1 MRTSTRPETPVAR
14 RWRID
19 LAVIAVAVAVLA
31 LCVAL
36 ASGPLTDVEETLFR
50 KVNGLPESLFPLIW
64 PLMQYGTFI
73 TIPLLALVAF
83 ACRRWRLGVAMLV
96 AGVGVYVVARV
107 LKEIVSRG
115 RPGGLLADVNSLE
128 SFAAGSLGFPSGHAA
143 VSAALT
149 ATAFAFL
156 PRKAAVIA
164 LGVAVVVMFGRMYVG
179 AHLPLDLV
187 GGAALGAIA
196 GSLANL
202 LVGVPSDPGTGG
214 AADSG

>member
-1 MRTSTRPETPVAR
+1 MRTRTRPDVPLAR
-14 RWRID
+14 RWRLD
-19 LAVIAVAVAVLA
+19 LSVIAVAMAVLA
-31 LCVAL
+31 SCAAL

-73 TIPLLALVAF
+73 TIPLLAFVAF
-83 ACRRWRLGVAMLV
+83 AFRRWRLGAAMLV
-96 AGVGVYVVARV
+96 AGVGVYLVARV

-115 RPGGLLADVNSLE
+115 RPGGLLDDVNSHE
-128 SFAAGSLGFPSGHAA
+128 SFATGSLGFPSGHAA

-156 PRKAAVIA
+156 PRKVAVIA

-202 LVGVPSDPGTGG
+202 LVGVPSESQVE
-214 AADSG
+214 AASG

>member
-1 MRTSTRPETPVAR
+1 MRTQTRPDVPVAR
-14 RWRID
+14 RWRLD
-19 LAVIAVAVAVLA
+19 LIVIAVSLAVLG

-36 ASGPLTDVEETLFR
+36 ASGPLAEVEETLFR
-50 KVNGLPESLFPLIW
+50 KVNGLPEGYFPLIW
-64 PLMQYGTFI
+64 PFMQYGTFI

-83 ACRRWRLGVAMLV
+83 AFRRWRLGMAMLV
-96 AGVGVYVVARV
+96 AGVGVYLVARE
-107 LKEIVSRG
+107 LKEVVSRG
-115 RPGGLLADVNSLE
+115 RPGGLLDDVNSHE
-128 SFAAGSLGFPSGHAA
+128 SFATGSLGFPSGHAA

-149 ATAFAFL
+149 AVAFAFL
-156 PRKAAVIA
+156 PRRVALIA

-202 LVGVPSDPGTGG
+202 LVGVPSKVAP
-214 AADSG
+214 AATTD

>member
-1 MRTSTRPETPVAR
+1 MRTRSRSDAPVAR
-14 RWRID
+14 RWQVD
-19 LAVIAVAVAVLA
+19 LGVIAVSLAVLGW
-31 LCVAL
+31 CVAL

-50 KVNGLPESLFPLIW
+50 KVNGLPERLFPLIW

-83 ACRRWRLGVAMLV
+83 AFRRWRLGVAMLV
-96 AGVGVYVVARV
+96 AGVGVYLVARV
-107 LKEIVSRG
+107 LKEVVSRG
-115 RPGGLLADVNSLE
+115 RPGGLLDDVNSHE
-128 SFAAGSLGFPSGHAA
+128 SFATGSLGFPSGHAA

-149 ATAFAFL
+149 AVAFAFL
-156 PRKAAVIA
+156 PRRVALIA

-202 LVGVPSDPGTGG
+202 LVGVPSNDAPV
-214 AADSG
+214 ASPD

>member
-1 MRTSTRPETPVAR
+1 MRTQSRRDAPVVR
-14 RWRID
+14 RWKVD
-19 LAVIAVAVAVLA
+19 LGVIAVSLAMLA

-50 KVNGLPESLFPLIW
+50 KANGLPEGLFPLIW
-64 PLMQYGTFI
+64 PLMQYGTFV
-73 TIPLLALVAF
+73 TIPLLSLVAF
-83 ACRRWRLGVAMLV
+83 AFRRWRLGVAMLV
-96 AGVGVYVVARV
+96 AGVGVYLVAKV
-107 LKEIVSRG
+107 IKEIVSRG
-115 RPGGLLADVNSLE
+115 RPGGLLDDVNSHE

-149 ATAFAFL
+149 AVAFAFL
-156 PRKAAVIA
+156 PRRVA
-164 LGVAVVVMFGRMYVG
+164 LFALVVAVVVMFGRMYVG

-202 LVGVPSDPGTGG
+202 LVGVPSSDAPPAP
-214 AADSG
+214 AA

>member
-1 MRTSTRPETPVAR
+1 MRIRTRPDTPTAR
-14 RWRID
+14 RWRLD

-83 ACRRWRLGVAMLV
+83 AFRRWRLGLAMLV
-96 AGVGVYVVARV
+96 AGVGVYLVARV

-115 RPGGLLADVNSLE
+115 RPGGLLDDVNSHE
-128 SFAAGSLGFPSGHAA
+128 SFATGSLGFPSGHAA

-156 PRKAAVIA
+156 PRKVAMIA

-202 LVGVPSDPGTGG
+202 LVGVPSESQVE
-214 AADSG
+214 AASG

>member
-1 MRTSTRPETPVAR
+1 MRTHTRHDVPVAR
-14 RWRID
+14 RWRVDLGVIAAS
-19 LAVIAVAVAVLA
+19 LAVLG

-83 ACRRWRLGVAMLV
+83 AFRRWRLGLAMLV
-96 AGVGVYVVARV
+96 AGVGVYLVARV
-107 LKEIVSRG
+107 LKEVVSRG
-115 RPGGLLADVNSLE
+115 RPGGLLDDVNSHE
-128 SFAAGSLGFPSGHAA
+128 SFATGSLGFPSGHAA

-149 ATAFAFL
+149 AVAFAFL
-156 PRKAAVIA
+156 PRRVAPIA

-202 LVGVPSDPGTGG
+202 LVGVPSRSQAEAPPD
-214 AADSG
+214 

>member
-1 MRTSTRPETPVAR
+1 MRTESRRDVPVVR
-14 RWRID
+14 RWKVD
-19 LAVIAVAVAVLA
+19 LGVIAVSLAVLA

-50 KVNGLPESLFPLIW
+50 KANGLPEGLFPLIW
-64 PLMQYGTFI
+64 PLMQYGTFV
-73 TIPLLALVAF
+73 TIPLLSLVAF
-83 ACRRWRLGVAMLV
+83 AFRRWRLGVAMLV
-96 AGVGVYVVARV
+96 AGVGVYLVARV

-115 RPGGLLADVNSLE
+115 RPGGLLDDVNSHE

-143 VSAALT
+143 VAAALT
-149 ATAFAFL
+149 AVAFAFL
-156 PRKAAVIA
+156 PRRVA
-164 LGVAVVVMFGRMYVG
+164 LFALVVAVVVMFGRMYVG

-202 LVGVPSDPGTGG
+202 LVGVPSSDAPPAP
-214 AADSG
+214 AA

>member
-1 MRTSTRPETPVAR
+1 MRIRTRPDTPTAR
-14 RWRID
+14 RWRLD

-83 ACRRWRLGVAMLV
+83 AFRRWRLGLAMLV
-96 AGVGVYVVARV
+96 AGVGVYLVARV

-115 RPGGLLADVNSLE
+115 RPGGLLDDVNSHE
-128 SFAAGSLGFPSGHAA
+128 SFATGSLGFPSGHAA

-156 PRKAAVIA
+156 PRKVAMIA

-202 LVGVPSDPGTGG
+202 LVGVPSESQVE
-214 AADSG
+214 AASD